1 MIKPRSRAWP
11 HLFLCAVKLGA
22 GWVLGAKAL
31 PLKGWAPLPPLLPHP
46 RSWPRFTIEPRC
58 ISSRCSPG
66 WGWQDTQ
73 DRCQGDCAPRVS
85 MATAPLDCSP
95 SLPGCSC
102 PGNPRALLAPAAL
115 GHPGFGGGGQCWQAT
130 VSQTAVLGLEGND
143 VPPPQGSG
151 HNCCQAGSFLGAKVS
166 WQCCPQDSKPDR
178 RPQRTR

>member
-1 MIKPRSRAWP
+1 MIKPRSRAQP
-11 HLFLCAVKLGA
+11 RLFLHAVKLGA

-31 PLKGWAPLPPLLPHP
+31 PLEGWAPLPPSSSKEPAQVHNGAQVHLLQMQP
-46 RSWPRFTIEPRC
+46 WM
-58 ISSRCSPG
+58 G
-66 WGWQDTQ
+66 GWQDTQ
-73 DRCQGDCAPRVS
+73 DCCQGDCAPRVS

-130 VSQTAVLGLEGND
+130 VSQAAVLGLEGDD

-151 HNCCQAGSFLGAKVS
+151 HHCCWAGGLLGAKVPL
-166 WQCCPQDSKPDR
+166 QGCPQDSQPDM
-178 RPQRTR
+178 RPQRTQ